1 MLAVTHLFVSLL
13 LIQFLSLDRNESFI
27 ALLFGF
33 GIDLDHL
40 MGLRDYVAVN
50 GLSGLTDTGLLMDP
64 GGQWKSMLH
73 APVAAFVV
81 GSVSVASRLAFPA
94 LFWFVHI
101 AMDHLEDS
109 FLGLFS
115 AAEMV
120 LLACS
125 AGVLMIM
132 RWRAFS
138 WGREGA
144 SLTGY
149 LRSELV
155 SMRLWR
161 TPGEA
166 PN

>member
-1 MLAVTHLFVSLL
+1 M
-13 LIQFLSLDRNESFI
+13 IQLLSLDRNESFI

-40 MGLRDYVAVN
+40 FGLRDYVAVN

-81 GSVSVASRLAFPA
+81 GSVSLASRLAFPA

-101 AMDHLEDS
+101 AMDQLEDS

-115 AAEMV
+115 IVEMV
-120 LLACS
+120 LMVSS
-125 AGVLMIM
+125 AGILVLL
-132 RWRAFS
+132 RWMAFS

-144 SLTGY
+144 SVKGY
-149 LRSELV
+149 LRSELGSLRV
-155 SMRLWR
+155 WR
-161 TPGEA
+161 APDEAYSRNRVRGTPLLR
-166 PN
+166 P

>member
-40 MGLRDYVAVN
+40 FGLRDYVAVN
-50 GLSGLTDTGLLMDP
+50 GVPGLLDTGLLMDP

-81 GSVSVASRLAFPA
+81 GSVSLASRLAFPA

-109 FLGLFS
+109 ILGLFS
-115 AAEMV
+115 ASEMV

-125 AGVLMIM
+125 AGVLMLL

-138 WGREGA
+138 WGREDP

-149 LRSELV
+149 LRSELGSLRV
-155 SMRLWR
+155 WR
-161 TPGEA
+161 A
-166 PN
+166 PDATSN